1 MPSNVDATVRPLRK
15 DDIGACAAILDRLP
29 QWFGIAAAN
38 AAYVESLAR
47 LPAFVAVRADTQGVV
62 GFLAIEQHR
71 PTAAEITVMGV
82 DPDLHRLGIGHTL
95 VLAAE
100 ARCRADGI
108 EWLHVKTRGP
118 STYDDDYERTR
129 RFYRAEGF
137 AELYES
143 LSEWGEQNAALV
155 LVKHLPCSTSAGRS
169 SRTQNTSP
177 A

>member
-1 MPSNVDATVRPLRK
+1 M
-15 DDIGACAAILDRLP
+15 
-29 QWFGIAAAN
+29 AAAN

-47 LPAFVAVRADTQGVV
+47 LPAFVAVRPHTEEPETQAVI

-82 DPDLHRLGIGHTL
+82 DPTMHRLGIGRTL

-129 RFYRAEGF
+129 RFYRAVGF

-143 LSEWGEQNAALV
+143 LSEWARRTR
-155 LVKHLPCSTSAGRS
+155 PWCS
-169 SRTQNTSP
+169 
-177 A
+177 